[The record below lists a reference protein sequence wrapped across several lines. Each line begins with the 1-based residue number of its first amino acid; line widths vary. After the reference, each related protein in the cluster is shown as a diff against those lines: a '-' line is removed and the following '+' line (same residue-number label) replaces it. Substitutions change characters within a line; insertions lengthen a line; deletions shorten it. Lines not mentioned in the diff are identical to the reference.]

1 MKTLTE
7 NVELIQMLNRL
18 GHGVCFSQH
27 EKNDTTL
34 CLPKMAA
41 NLNQKV
47 VLPGTIQPNVFP
59 NLAWD
64 NVDRSGETTY
74 RVNGMAL
81 TQGIRTITP
90 QNTASSYQQT
100 KAEDRRAGSSASS
113 RIHPRRQGRTT
124 APQNSYD

>member
-1 MKTLTE
+1 
-7 NVELIQMLNRL
+7 
-18 GHGVCFSQH
+18 
-27 EKNDTTL
+27 
-34 CLPKMAA
+34 MAA

-47 VLPGTIQPNVFP
+47 VLPGTIQPKVFP

-64 NVDRSGETTY
+64 NVDRSEGTTY
-74 RVNGMAL
+74 RVNGIAL

-100 KAEDRRAGSSASS
+100 KAEDCHAGSSAS
-113 RIHPRRQGRTT
+113 RLIHLRKQGRTT